1 MKTDTDLQI
10 GFAGTFYTLWSVSS
24 EAIYSTTPHGVHY
37 LSNVKSIKTYH
48 QNLSKDLESAQA
60 KAKKMG
66 CQNLMPDDSLK
77 GKKRSFSTSQYFE
90 YDYKN
95 YEFNCGRNRYD
106 DIREC
111 QDLKYLIYW
120 IGSEYHG
127 LEFARARVMEL
138 DSNYVI
144 YKKNLVTKGRKKEL
158 QLMARILAGKVEVV
172 AVSNLSPILE
182 ELNKWEVRVNVAN
195 PKTKIEREFNDFWKY
210 GYAVNVVTDM
220 EMTRKTYRGFEYYTP
235 AGKRSFKKTIF
246 TVNNENLILI

>member
-1 MKTDTDLQI
+1 MKTDSNLHI
-10 GFAGTFYTLWSVSS
+10 GFAGTYYTLWSVSS

-37 LSNVKSIKTYH
+37 LSNVKSIKNYH

-77 GKKRSFSTSQYFE
+77 GKKRSFSTSQYFD
-90 YDYKN
+90 YDYKD
-95 YEFNCGRNRYD
+95 YEFDCGRNRYD

-111 QDLKYLIYW
+111 QDLEYLIYW
-120 IGSEYHG
+120 IGSQNHG
-127 LEFARARVMEL
+127 LEFAKARVMEL

-158 QLMARILAGKVEVV
+158 QLMTRILAGKVEVV
-172 AVSNLSPILE
+172 AVSNLKPIPE

-195 PKTKIEREFNDFWKY
+195 PKTKTEREFNDGWEY
-210 GYAVNVVTDM
+210 GYAVDVITDM

-235 AGKRSFKKTIF
+235 AGKRSFKKTVF
-246 TVNNENLILI
+246 TVKNENLILI

>member
-10 GFAGTFYTLWSVSS
+10 DFAGTFYTLWSVSS

-77 GKKRSFSTSQYFE
+77 G
-90 YDYKN
+90 
-95 YEFNCGRNRYD
+95 
-106 DIREC
+106 
-111 QDLKYLIYW
+111 
-120 IGSEYHG
+120 
-127 LEFARARVMEL
+127 
-138 DSNYVI
+138 
-144 YKKNLVTKGRKKEL
+144 RKKEL

-195 PKTKIEREFNDFWKY
+195 PKTKIEREFNDVWKY